1 MSLPPEII
9 GADALWL
16 EEPAPCNNVV
26 VTTRVRLARNVTGHP
41 FTRHASKSV
50 AIEVLEALLD
60 SLEKSD
66 MLGTYFT
73 FPLGNISSV
82 EASFLKEARLI
93 SKEMEH
99 GGHASAVV
107 VRPDL
112 KASVMI
118 NEEDHLRLQALEPGL
133 QAGKAHKILDELD
146 GEVASL
152 VPYAYHP
159 RLGFLTACPTNV
171 GTGLRVSVMMHLPG
185 LSMNSRLDDALKG
198 LANYGLTARGF
209 HGENSETTGDF
220 HQISNEVTLGKTAGE
235 IEEEL
240 GEMVSLIMEKELESR
255 SMIMTSHDVTVRDSV
270 WRSFGLLTHARK
282 IDTAEAMTHLSRL
295 RLGIDEG
302 YFGKLSHE
310 CLNRLVVEVQP
321 GHLLLSAESGED
333 AQARDVRRATL
344 IRNTLLQGVG

>member
-1 MSLPPEII
+1 MTLPPEII
-9 GADALWL
+9 GADAHWL

-50 AIEVLEALLD
+50 AIEVLESLLD
-60 SLEKSD
+60 ALEKSQVLED
-66 MLGTYFT
+66 YFK

-82 EASFLKEARLI
+82 EATFLKEARLI

-99 GGHASAVV
+99 GGHASAVI

-118 NEEDHLRLQALEPGL
+118 NEEDHLRLQAFEPGL
-133 QAGKAHKILDELD
+133 QAGKVHKILDELD
-146 GEVASL
+146 REVASL

-159 RLGFLTACPTNV
+159 RLGYLTACPTNV
-171 GTGLRVSVMMHLPG
+171 GTGLRVSVMMHLPA
-185 LSMNSRLDDALKG
+185 LSAQGKVESALKG

-220 HQISNEVTLGKTAGE
+220 HQISNEVTLGKSAAV

-240 GEMVSLIMEKELESR
+240 GEMVSLIMEKELETR
-255 SMIMTSHDVTVRDSV
+255 GILMKSHDLAFRDSV
-270 WRSFGLLTHARK
+270 WRSFGILTHARK
-282 IDTAEAMTHLSRL
+282 IDSAEAMTHLSRL
-295 RLGIDEG
+295 RLGIDEA

-310 CLNRLVVEVQP
+310 TLNRLVVDIQP
-321 GHLLLSAESGED
+321 GHLHLKGESGED
-333 AQARDVRRATL
+333 AQARDARRAAL
-344 IRNTLLQGVG
+344 IRNTLSHAVG